1 MDDQG
6 VFARPRTDPWP
17 EELDLPAPDPY
28 DDFEIDH
35 DLRLLFGDLPERA
48 RQVLELRYLEGYDI
62 EEIARRLGIER
73 NAVDQALYRGHAR
86 LRELVGG

>member
-28 DDFEIDH
+28 EGFETDH
-35 DLRLLFGDLPERA
+35 DLRLLFGDLPDSRSKSK
-48 RQVLELRYLEGYDI
+48 
-62 EEIARRLGIER
+62 
-73 NAVDQALYRGHAR
+73 
-86 LRELVGG
+86 VGSIWS